1 MGIEE
6 GEHITFSVDSVAA
19 NQIGA
24 HTLVGNGLNPEPAS
38 ADPAANPISVSEDI
52 EIFGYLGTK
61 TVESS
66 SEDTAKEV
74 ATKVNLLTAETG
86 VKAYA
91 KTYAAL
97 SVADDTAR
105 TYNLKINGFQTG
117 NFVIS
122 STNVGDAVEAVNR
135 ISGASGV
142 TAKVESNKV
151 VLFDADG
158 DDITIENT
166 KQGADFVDLVVE
178 KLGEDGDVTNVIG
191 HPVRLGQS
199 GSATNT
205 PATFTQDAGTLA
217 NWDGNAH
224 TLTDGTTSLS
234 FTGATTAKALQAA
247 IQGATGYEDFKYDV
261 AVSGTTITY
270 TAREP
275 GVVQTAEEPVLSVHA
290 NVTDAG
296 TLTASTPGVAADAT
310 RLAGTLKF
318 VSSHAFSVEQKG
330 DGNDVARTTGT
341 SESVLV
347 NFGHSDTTG
356 VSTNTGLQAVAETA
370 MVEVADLYTAYKSWV
385 DTGPAA
391 AGQITV
397 SFNGESQVLTLANT
411 GDTGSTA
418 TLGNDLTNADFNTR
432 AVAVLD
438 AAFSS
443 STVAATTTAGANTEE
458 TVSFTQTNTGFFSDL
473 TGTTNALTV
482 TKDLDTT
489 SAGDDVDASVVD
501 VSASERVVGASTA
514 DGLSTITF
522 NDGAASIAIT
532 VVQSGATPSSTEV
545 SDSFTATELAAALT
559 AKAAADDSMG
569 NHTFTAQTN
578 GDILITYS
586 DVGDKTDLTTA
597 SFGFTKTG
605 NSASV
610 TLGAVTDGSI
620 TSSKGYFASG
630 AQTAALVD
638 LTQVKINTEAGAS
651 DAISVVDAALDKIA
665 QMRADLGAIENRMDH
680 TISNLM
686 NVAEKTADSRSRLE
700 DADFALESARLA
712 KNQVL
717 QQAGT
722 SMLGQA
728 NQMTQLVLDL
738 LRG

>member
-1 MGIEE
+1 
-6 GEHITFSVDSVAA
+6 
-19 NQIGA
+19 
-24 HTLVGNGLNPEPAS
+24 
-38 ADPAANPISVSEDI
+38 
-52 EIFGYLGTK
+52 
-61 TVESS
+61 
-66 SEDTAKEV
+66 
-74 ATKVNLLTAETG
+74 
-86 VKAYA
+86 
-91 KTYAAL
+91 
-97 SVADDTAR
+97 
-105 TYNLKINGFQTG
+105 
-117 NFVIS
+117 
-122 STNVGDAVEAVNR
+122 
-135 ISGASGV
+135 
-142 TAKVESNKV
+142 
-151 VLFDADG
+151 
-158 DDITIENT
+158 
-166 KQGADFVDLVVE
+166 
-178 KLGEDGDVTNVIG
+178 
-191 HPVRLGQS
+191 
-199 GSATNT
+199 
-205 PATFTQDAGTLA
+205 
-217 NWDGNAH
+217 
-224 TLTDGTTSLS
+224 
-234 FTGATTAKALQAA
+234 
-247 IQGATGYEDFKYDV
+247 
-261 AVSGTTITY
+261 
-270 TAREP
+270 
-275 GVVQTAEEPVLSVHA
+275 
-290 NVTDAG
+290 
-296 TLTASTPGVAADAT
+296 
-310 RLAGTLKF
+310 
-318 VSSHAFSVEQKG
+318 
-330 DGNDVARTTGT
+330 
-341 SESVLV
+341 
-347 NFGHSDTTG
+347 
-356 VSTNTGLQAVAETA
+356 
-370 MVEVADLYTAYKSWV
+370 
-385 DTGPAA
+385 
-391 AGQITV
+391 
-397 SFNGESQVLTLANT
+397 
-411 GDTGSTA
+411 
-418 TLGNDLTNADFNTR
+418 
-432 AVAVLD
+432 
-438 AAFSS
+438 
-443 STVAATTTAGANTEE
+443 EE

-722 SMLGQA
+722 S
-728 NQMTQLVLDL
+728 
-738 LRG
+738 